1 MKIVGTDRPESLVGT
16 DAADIIRAK
25 GANDM
30 LIATGGRDIL
40 FGGDG
45 GDYFMFMDA
54 AATRST
60 IRDFEPGEDLFLV
73 RLSDYFDNVPGG
85 TPGFAFTEGGKTSAA
100 GSPTNV
106 IYNPGNGKVFVDI
119 DGAGAEAAVK
129 IAKLTSGLDAG
140 KDDFFLYFN

>member
-1 MKIVGTDRPESLVGT
+1 MKIVGDDTPDTLTGT
-16 DAADIIRAK
+16 SAADTIRAK
-25 GANDM
+25 GGNDM
-30 LIATGGRDIL
+30 LIATSGRDVL

-45 GDYFMFMDA
+45 GDYFMFMDGA
-54 AATRST
+54 ARRST
-60 IRDFEPGEDLFLV
+60 IKDFEPGEDLFLV
-73 RLSDYFDNVPGG
+73 RLSDYFDDVPGG

-100 GSPTNV
+100 GSLTNV
-106 IYNPGNGKVFVDI
+106 IYSPGNGKVFVDI